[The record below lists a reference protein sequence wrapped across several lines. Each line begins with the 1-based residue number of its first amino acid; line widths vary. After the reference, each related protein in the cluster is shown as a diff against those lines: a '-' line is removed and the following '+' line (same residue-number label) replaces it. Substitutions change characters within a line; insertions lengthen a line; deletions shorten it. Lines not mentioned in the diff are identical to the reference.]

1 MLQLE
6 NTLFTIVMVLY
17 FIAMGAYFV
26 LIAAKKETFGKVA
39 VCLQTLGL
47 LLHTAALICR
57 GIGAGRL
64 PLTNQ

>member
-1 MLQLE
+1 MGQMLQLE

-47 LLHTAALICR
+47 WDFCFTR
-57 GIGAGRL
+57 PR
-64 PLTNQ
+64 